1 MTEPNPRPLS
11 LGRFE
16 LCLTVRDLAASI
28 SFYEKLGFA
37 QTGGIVDQGWAIL
50 VHDAV
55 TLGLY
60 QGMIET
66 NVLNFRGEDVFE
78 VARRLRG
85 RGLTFRKDAHVES
98 DGSVGA
104 VIEDP
109 DGNVI
114 YFNTAEGETTEREGR
129 DDVVGGG

>member
-1 MTEPNPRPLS
+1 MTEPID

-28 SFYEKLGFA
+28 AFYEKLGFE
-37 QTGGIVDQGWAIL
+37 QGGGVADQGWAIL
-50 VHDAV
+50 HHPAV
-55 TLGLY
+55 VIGLF

-66 NVLNFRGEDVFE
+66 NLLNFRGEDVFE

-104 VIEDP
+104 VLEDP

-114 YFNTAEGETTEREGR
+114 YFNTAEGETTEWEGQ
-129 DDVVGGG
+129 DDGVGCG